1 MSSRTSIQNP
11 QATIASSS
19 SIPGLVNLADPP
31 TRQVDAAAMDY
42 FLIEMVSTLRTS
54 SAVAAA
60 RAKKLEQDMIEAG
73 IMPPP
78 THVPP
83 TLKDTQRDSVASI
96 ASKASGGKPALD
108 EEEEGVRSRLEAIGM
123 HVGANVAE
131 RLCHDRGMFADT
143 LDAVKFV
150 CKDLWVACWDK
161 QVDNLR
167 TNHRGV
173 YVLQDNAFRPITRL
187 SSWRGRADAI
197 RKARLYVAMPAGIL
211 RGALVRLG
219 YQAAVVPEILNLP
232 QCSFQLR
239 LPKGP

>member
-1 MSSRTSIQNP
+1 MQNP
-11 QATIASSS
+11 QAAIPSSS
-19 SIPGLVNLADPP
+19 SIPGLAALADPP
-31 TRQVDAAAMDY
+31 SRQIDAAAMDY
-42 FLIEMVSTLRTS
+42 FVIEMVSALRAS

-60 RAKKLEQDMIEAG
+60 RAKKLEHDMIEAG
-73 IMPPP
+73 LVPAPS
-78 THVPP
+78 HVPP
-83 TLKDTQRDSVASI
+83 TLKDTHRDSVGSTT
-96 ASKASGGKPALD
+96 SKASGGKVALDD
-108 EEEEGVRSRLEAIGM
+108 EEEAVRSRLEAIGM

-131 RLCHDRGMFADT
+131 RLCHDRGIFSDT

-173 YVLQDNAFRPITRL
+173 YVLQDNAFRPITRI
-187 SSWRGRADAI
+187 SSWRGRAEAT

>member
-1 MSSRTSIQNP
+1 MASRSSVQNP
-11 QATIASSS
+11 QTTITSSS
-19 SIPGLVNLADPP
+19 SIPGLASLADPP
-31 TRQVDAAAMDY
+31 SRQIDAAAMDY
-42 FLIEMVSTLRTS
+42 FVIEMVSALRAS

-73 IMPPP
+73 L
-78 THVPP
+78 VPAP
-83 TLKDTQRDSVASI
+83 LTTS
-96 ASKASGGKPALD
+96 SKVSGGKAAALD
-108 EEEEGVRSRLEAIGM
+108 EEEEAVRSRLEAIGM

-131 RLCHDRGMFADT
+131 RLCHDRGMFSDT

-173 YVLQDNAFRPITRL
+173 YVLQDNAFRAITRL
-187 SSWRGRADAI
+187 SSWRGRADATT
-197 RKARLYVAMPAGIL
+197 KARLYVAMPAGII